1 MRKIFF
7 IIPLLYTCAVNFGQ
21 KSKEVRDIK
30 GSSIISGDISPNQA
44 KLMALND
51 AKTNALKA
59 AGINERINAY
69 QMLFTSHA
77 KNDYS
82 QFFSSDIQS
91 EIQGAVKSY
100 SITSEKI
107 YCKNEIEIACD
118 ITIEAE
124 VVKYDSKPDVSFSAN
139 VEGIK
144 GVYNNGEN
152 LSFEVKASQKC
163 FLTIFNITDTEASLL
178 FPNQYEKNNNLQQK
192 EVYKFPQ
199 AQIDYSLG
207 NEQKKQETNRLIMVF
222 TKSEV
227 AYMKIDKN
235 QATTADNIFSWI
247 YSISPDQRRVE
258 YFTLTILK

>member
-1 MRKIFF
+1 MLF
-7 IIPLLYTCAVNFGQ
+7 INVACFAQ
-21 KSKEVRDIK
+21 RSKEVHDIK
-30 GSSIISGDISPNQA
+30 GSSMISGDVSPNQA
-44 KLMALND
+44 KILALND

-59 AGINERINAY
+59 AGINETINAY

-107 YCKNEIEIACD
+107 YCKSENEIVCD
-118 ITIEAE
+118 VIIEAN
-124 VVKYDSKPDVSFSAN
+124 VIKYDSKPDVAFSAGID
-139 VEGIK
+139 GIK

-178 FPNQYEKNNNLQQK
+178 FPNQYEKDNALKPK
-192 EVYKFPQ
+192 EIYKFPR
-199 AQIDYSLG
+199 AEIDYSLG
-207 NEQKKQETNRLIMVF
+207 NEQKKQETNRLILVF
-222 TKSEV
+222 TKSEIP
-227 AYMKIDKN
+227 YMKIDKT
-235 QATTADNIFSWI
+235 QATSAENIFSWI
-247 YSISPDQRRVE
+247 YSIAPDQRKVE